1 MKYSRHIPETDA
13 FSASPAFQIHIA
25 RAPQAIEE
33 FDDLLNE
40 HHYLGADC
48 QGGDYFRQ
56 VVYENGSPIA
66 LLAWGSACYA
76 LKDRDLHIGW
86 NPPRRAELQKLV
98 VQNRRYCLLTA
109 KGERPNLASQVLG
122 AALREL
128 PKQWMKHFGYEPLG
142 AETFSDIEAFEGTCY
157 KATGWLPLGKTK
169 GFSRHRADFFTP
181 NGRPKKLWFKP
192 LRKDAE
198 KLLREGE
205 LPPEC
210 QAGAHS
216 DAHGVLPVTLKQ
228 LDSLFELFYSL
239 EDTRARNRTYRLPSV
254 LCVVSMAMMIGLTD
268 ISSIARFAKRM
279 RQSQRKRI
287 CLPRK
292 KGTNFR
298 MAPSY
303 DVIYRVLKQVNPEE
317 LAQRVGEWMNAHQ
330 GSLPGTLALDGKMI
344 KDIAGVVSLVDTETG
359 VARSMAPMRHKE
371 EGERGETTI
380 ARKVIRQAG
389 DLSNQTLSGDALHAN
404 RETAE
409 QILGQGGDYLLQIK
423 DNQPEL
429 LKEAKKRLKASP
441 LFLRKE

>member
-1 MKYSRHIPETDA
+1 MMYSRKTREKDA
-13 FSASPAFQIHIA
+13 PSASPAFQIHIA

-33 FDDLLNE
+33 FDNLLNE

-48 QGGDYFRQ
+48 QAGDYLRQ

-66 LLAWGSACYA
+66 VLAWGAACYA
-76 LKDRDLHIGW
+76 LKDRDAHIGW
-86 NPPRRAELQKLV
+86 SAPRRAELQKLM
-98 VQNRRYCLLTA
+98 VQNRRYCLLTG

-128 PKQWMKHFGYEPLG
+128 PKQWMKHFGYEPLA

-169 GFSRHRADFFTP
+169 GFSRHRVDFFTP

-198 KLLREGE
+198 KHLREGE
-205 LPPEC
+205 VPPEC
-210 QAGAHS
+210 QAGAKS
-216 DAHGVLPVTLKQ
+216 DAHGVLPITLRQ
-228 LDSLFELFYSL
+228 LDSLYELFFEC
-239 EDTRARNRTYRLPSV
+239 EDPRARNLTYRLPPV
-254 LCVVSMAMMIGLTD
+254 LCVVSMAMMVGFVD

-279 RQSQRKRI
+279 KQSQRKRI
-287 CLPRK
+287 SLPCK

-303 DVIYRVLKQVNPEE
+303 DVIYRVLKQVDPEE
-317 LAQRVGEWMNAHQ
+317 LAQRVGGWMNAHQ

-344 KDIAGVVSLVDTETG
+344 KDVAGVVSLVDTETG
-359 VARSMAPMRHKE
+359 VARSMAPMRHKD
-371 EGERGETTI
+371 EGERGEATM
-380 ARKVIRQAG
+380 ARKVIKQAG

-409 QILGQGGDYLLQIK
+409 QILEQGGDYILQIK
-423 DNQPEL
+423 ENQPEVRRVA
-429 LKEAKKRLKASP
+429 EERLKDTP
-441 LFLRKE
+441 LFAQKA